1 MSLLTIIVMSTRWLN
16 RLEILLTFSLIISCL
31 GALWLLVSTVLIA
44 FVGTASGVG
53 VPLHVYDVPVAG
65 MAAPDA
71 TIFSATADVQVRH
84 QGPAPL
90 VGLLYLL
97 LWVPGVATT
106 VLALLTVVRA
116 LRRARSGDR
125 MLFSGITAAHL
136 RRLGWILIIGSLA
149 SGVLGMVAEPILASM
164 LLATSYPF
172 YLSSGD
178 VLAGVVTGVVALG
191 VSEIVRRGLVLL
203 EEVEAT
209 I

>member
-1 MSLLTIIVMSTRWLN
+1 MSARWLN
-16 RLEILLTFSLIISCL
+16 RLQILLTLFLVLACL
-31 GALWLLVSTVLIA
+31 GALGLLLYTILIA
-44 FVGTASGVG
+44 FVGTSNGIG
-53 VPLHVYDVPVAG
+53 VPLRVFDVPVEG

-71 TIFSATADVQVRH
+71 AIVSATADVTVAH

-106 VLALLTVVRA
+106 LLALFTVVRS
-116 LRRARSGDR
+116 LSRATAGDR
-125 MLFSGITAAHL
+125 ALFSAVTAAHL

-149 SGVLGMVAEPILASM
+149 TGLLGMVAEPILASM
-164 LLATSYPF
+164 LLDKSNSFYPP
-172 YLSSGD
+172 SGE
-178 VLAGVVTGVVALG
+178 VVAGVVTGVAVLA
-191 VSEIVRRGLVLL
+191 VSEIVRRGVVLL

>member
-1 MSLLTIIVMSTRWLN
+1 MSARWLT
-16 RLEILLTFSLIISCL
+16 RLQTLLSLFLVLACL
-31 GALWLLVSTVLIA
+31 GALALLLSTVLIA
-44 FVGTASGVG
+44 FAGNANGIG
-53 VPLHVYDVPVAG
+53 VPLRVFDMPIAG

-71 TIFSATADVQVRH
+71 VIESATADVTVRH

-97 LWVPGVATT
+97 LWAPGVVTT
-106 VLALLTVVRA
+106 LLALFTVVRA
-116 LRRARSGDR
+116 LGRARSGDR
-125 MLFSGITAAHL
+125 ALFSAVTAAHL

-149 SGVLGMVAEPILASM
+149 TGLLGMVAEPILASM
-164 LLATSYPF
+164 LLDKSHPF
-172 YLSSGD
+172 YPPPGE
-178 VLAGVVTGVVALG
+178 VLAGVVTGVAMLA

>member
-1 MSLLTIIVMSTRWLN
+1 MSTKWLTRLENLLT
-16 RLEILLTFSLIISCL
+16 LLFVLACL
-31 GALWLLVSTVLIA
+31 GALGLLLSTGLIA
-44 FVGTASGVG
+44 FSGTASGVG
-53 VPLHVYDVPVAG
+53 VPLRIFDVPVTG

-71 TIFSATADVQVRH
+71 AIISASADVTVRH

-97 LWVPGVATT
+97 VWAPGVTT
-106 VLALLTVVRA
+106 TLLAMFTVVRA

-125 MLFSGITAAHL
+125 MLFSAVTAAHL
-136 RRLGWILIIGSLA
+136 RRLGWILIVGSLA
-149 SGVLGMVAEPILASM
+149 TGLLGMVAEPILASM
-164 LLATSYPF
+164 LLAKSYSF
-172 YLSSGD
+172 YPPSGEE
-178 VLAGVVTGVVALG
+178 VAGVVTGVAVLA